1 MAPSVPKVAIAG
13 LTKTFEVDGRPLT
26 AIERIG
32 LEIPANQFVAIVG
45 TSGCGKSTL
54 LNIVGGLDRPSGGQ
68 VLIDGEPVAGPGRD
82 RGFVFQ
88 SYTLFEWMTVSGNI
102 RFALEKSALPRSE
115 KEALVAHFVRA
126 VGLSGFEN
134 AFPRQLSGGMRQ
146 RVAIARALVY
156 KPSIL
161 LMDEPFGALDAQT
174 RGMMQ
179 ELLLQV
185 WEAHRVTVLFVTHDV
200 DEAIFLA
207 DRVVI
212 LASRPG
218 RVKRDILVDLPR
230 PRAFDLVT
238 APRFMTIKREV
249 LAEIREETLKVMAAD
264 LSAGGD

>member
-1 MAPSVPKVAIAG
+1 MTADAPRIAVDG
-13 LTKTFEVDGRPLT
+13 LSKDFLVDGRRLT
-26 AIERIG
+26 AIGRID
-32 LEIPANQFVAIVG
+32 LSVPANQFVAVVG

-54 LNIVGGLDRPSGGQ
+54 LNIVGGLERPTGGE
-68 VLIDGEPVAGPGRD
+68 VRIDGRLVTGPGRD

-88 SYTLFEWMTVSGNI
+88 AYTLFEWMTVGGNI
-102 RFALEKSALPRSE
+102 RFALEKSRLPRAE
-115 KEALVAHFVRA
+115 RDALVDHFVGA
-126 VGLSGFEN
+126 VGLRGFEN
-134 AFPRQLSGGMRQ
+134 AYPRQLSGGMRQ

-185 WEAHRVTVLFVTHDV
+185 WEEHRVTVLFVTHDV

-207 DRVVI
+207 DRVVV

-218 RVKRDILVDLPR
+218 RVKRDVAVDLPR
-230 PRAFDLVT
+230 PRAFDLLT
-238 APRFMTIKREV
+238 DPRFMAIKREV
-249 LAEIREETLKVMAAD
+249 LAAIREETLKVMAAD
-264 LSAGGD
+264 LAAPP